1 MKSGEINS
9 LFKNF
14 SKVIKNPK
22 SDLKY
27 KNKFTLLISVVLSAQ
42 CTDVNVNNVTKNIY
56 PKYNKPEHFVK
67 LGRKKIEKL
76 IKSIGLFRNKG
87 KSVYLLSKQLIEKHN
102 GKVPKNFDDL
112 YALPGV
118 GKKTAS
124 VVLNEGFGLPTIA
137 VDTHVFR
144 VSNRTGLAYGKNPD
158 KVQENLYKA
167 AKQLIIKAKKFEKKD
182 KLEKALKLYSKA
194 YDKLL
199 KAYDKDK
206 KNPDILNYLGFTL
219 RKAGNF
225 EEAEKF
231 YLEGLEIKPDH
242 EGINEYLGE
251 LYVKT
256 NRVELA
262 KERLEVL
269 KGCKCE
275 EFEEL
280 KELIDKN

>member
-9 LFKNF
+9 LFKSL

-27 KNKFTLLISVVLSAQ
+27 KNKFTLLVSVVLSAQ
-42 CTDVNVNNVTKNIY
+42 CTDVNVNNVTKKIY

-76 IKSIGLFRNKG
+76 IQSIGLFRNKA

-102 GKVPKNFDDL
+102 GKVPNNFDDL

-124 VVLNEGFGLPTIA
+124 VVLNEGFGMPTIA

-158 KVQENLYKA
+158 EVQQNLYKVVP
-167 AKQLIIKAKKFEKKD
+167 KKYLKKASHTI
-182 KLEKALKLYSKA
+182 LLHGRHTCKA
-194 YDKLL
+194 
-199 KAYDKDK
+199 
-206 KNPDILNYLGFTL
+206 
-219 RKAGNF
+219 RKPLCKICVIRKYCNF
-225 EEAEKF
+225 E
-231 YLEGLEIKPDH
+231 
-242 EGINEYLGE
+242 N
-251 LYVKT
+251 
-256 NRVELA
+256 
-262 KERLEVL
+262 
-269 KGCKCE
+269 
-275 EFEEL
+275 
-280 KELIDKN
+280 KELN